1 MIQES
6 GNRLSLATSAER
18 VCAEIMLM
26 TKRRDHDPIKSNRI
40 MVNGKKTAGT
50 AAFFKLVNQ
59 RVK

>member
-1 MIQES
+1 
-6 GNRLSLATSAER
+6 
-18 VCAEIMLM
+18 M